1 MSKKNVVTDKDIESM
16 FKRQQEGRNQIKKEG
31 EESMKHIDLYKYLNE
46 CKTKNGLKR
55 GDPILENISNNIENN
70 KINSKQEIDKYF
82 KKEEKPKKSNS
93 KQIKEIKKML
103 KDEPKN
109 LKHHDAS
116 DDVLKTIFNVIDHK
130 TPNNINQH
138 NSSDEVLK
146 QIFNIMDTKLPKN
159 KKTNTKE
166 GAEIIERID
175 KIIKP
180 TKAEKRLLLDAYEFK
195 GNKSLIEQLADSI
208 KAYPE
213 FDSINKTKIKKYSFE
228 VVDSFNKKYPEL
240 MLRIFKDQKTIDKL
254 LTKKANKVQKNILSD
269 EKAVVRKK
277 KYSEQAKEARK
288 ETKIKKYKHLDD
300 MTDAELKKFKQAK
313 NYYMRKSLTS
323 DILPK
328 GLNKSDPEGLNNVCK
343 ELAETGFDAM
353 SEHLF
358 MKIYEG

>member
-16 FKRQQEGRNQIKKEG
+16 FKRQHEGRNQIKKEG
-31 EESMKHIDLYKYLNE
+31 EESMKRIDLYKYLNE

-55 GDPILENISNNIENN
+55 GDPILINISNNIENN

-93 KQIKEIKKML
+93 KQIKEIKKMI
-103 KDEPKN
+103 KDEPQN
-109 LKHHDAS
+109 VQYHDAS
-116 DDVLKTIFNVIDHK
+116 DD
-130 TPNNINQH
+130 
-138 NSSDEVLK
+138 VLK

-159 KKTNTKE
+159 KKINTKE

-180 TKAEKRLLLDAYEFK
+180 TQAEKRLLLDAYEFK
-195 GNKSLIEQLADSI
+195 GNKPLIEQLADSI

-213 FDSINKTKIKKYSFE
+213 FDSINKTKIKKYSFD

-240 MLRIFKDQKTIDKL
+240 MLRIFKDQKSIDKL
-254 LTKKANKVQKNILSD
+254 LTKKANKVQKNILSE

-288 ETKIKKYKHLDD
+288 ETKNKKYKHLDD

-343 ELAETGFDAM
+343 ELAENGFDTM